1 MAAPGVAPP
10 GVATPDLPS
19 PKPTPPPRTTNRRPP
34 QPATQPGL
42 FGASTEAAPV
52 ADAPLL
58 ESVAQEEAAPVFRL
72 EGVQSASGA
81 KGKAR
86 DLLAALRLLKLLEG
100 MEGEGRITSDEE
112 KRILAR
118 FPGFGALANEIFPDP
133 ATGAF
138 KPGWETLGGEL
149 QELLSTEEYASA
161 KRSTYNAFYTAQPVM
176 QAIYAALAGFGV
188 PAKGTRALEPGC
200 AVGNFIGMAPPS
212 MEFVG
217 VEMETLSGRIARQLY
232 PEANIRIEDFGE
244 TPLPEGSVDVVVGN
258 VPFADLKRTHQGQK
272 LPLHDYFFA
281 KSLDGLREGGILA
294 LVTSRFTLDKLDPA
308 FRDYLNER
316 ADFLGAIRL
325 PTDAFKQEGTQVVTD
340 ILFLAKGKQQERS
353 QLPGN
358 AWLDTAL
365 LDEEHS
371 STRYNRY
378 FAEHPEMVVGTLS
391 TGRGLYQEHELR
403 VEPPGAG
410 LEAALREAVQQLPQG
425 FYTPRQQPL
434 AEIPKQREASSDR
447 PLAAGSFFV
456 DDKGY
461 IMQVMDKDGGCEP
474 VLHGQKRLHALSGKY
489 GQRLAGLIEIR
500 DAARAVLAT
509 QTDERPALERE
520 LARQKL
526 NHRYDRFVSL
536 WGPINLTSISTRAD
550 GRTLRRMPN
559 VAKFTDDPDAYLVM
573 ALERYDERDGRVEKM
588 PILLHDVIGPAETV
602 QHVESAL
609 DGLLVSLNERGRVD
623 IEYIGQLYEQSPERV
638 VEELGGRIFFDPV
651 QETYVTAEEYLS
663 GNVRRKLAEAR
674 AAEGD
679 PRCGANVAALEE
691 AQPEDV
697 LPGDID
703 PNLGAGW
710 IPTDV
715 VRHFAAEL
723 LECRESALE
732 VDYVAKDALWHVKAE
747 RFVRW
752 GIPAQSTFGTA
763 KRDAVSLLNDA
774 LNLRSPTLYELVSDG
789 EGGEKR
795 VVDQT
800 ATLAARE
807 KLATLKERFRGWVFG
822 EPERTDRLV
831 RLYNDTFNS
840 DRLRSYDGAHLTFPG
855 MNPEIALR
863 PHQVN
868 AVWRTM
874 TDGNTLLAHVVGAG
888 KTFEMIAAGIKLKQ
902 TGLAR
907 KTLFVVPNHMLEQ
920 FSREFYLLY
929 PNANLL
935 VANKEDL
942 SASKRKLFTAKVTSG
957 DWDGVIM
964 THSSFSKIGMSP
976 AYQATFMR
984 EQVADYENLLTDMK
998 LSADGETKRLIKQV
1012 EKKKQAWEEKL
1023 ERLLNAESK
1032 DAGLTFEEMGVDCLF
1047 VDEAHLFKNLET
1059 PTKMDR
1065 VAGVQTQGSQRAFDL
1080 FIKARYLGE
1089 QTPGRG
1095 VVFATG
1101 TPISN
1106 SMVEM
1111 YTLQRF
1117 LNPEALAER
1126 GIGHFDAWASVFGDI
1141 VEAVELSP
1149 DGNSLRSN
1157 RRFAQFVN
1165 LPELLQMFHQFAD
1178 VKTAAMLDLPCP
1190 AIRGGAAAVVA
1201 CPMSETQ
1208 RAWQA
1213 SLVRRYERVRSGGVE
1228 PREDNALKITTDGRK
1243 LALDVRLVAEGA
1255 GDFAESKVNALV
1267 ENVHEIWRETAAQ
1280 RATQMI
1286 FCDLGVSG
1294 KDGRHSVYAD
1304 VIAKLEAAGVPAGEI
1319 ANIGDYNTDA
1329 KKEQLFE
1336 RVRKGD
1342 VRVLLGSTA
1351 KMGTGTNVQ
1360 ERLIALHHLDAPW
1373 KPAEVEQRDGRM
1385 LRQGNT
1391 NPEVRLFR
1399 YVTENSFDAYMWQTL
1414 ETKAGFINQVM
1425 AGETSLRRMQDVN
1438 EQTLSYAEV
1447 KAIASG
1453 NPAMMTLAQMEMEMQ
1468 RLSRLKRA
1476 HADEQYRLRQQVRE
1490 VQDGELP
1497 RQAGY
1502 LRRLEADM
1510 ATVEAYGGSARPHM
1524 VIEGQ
1529 EYQDPARAQK
1539 ALKETVLRVWD
1550 ELADQLMPLP
1560 PGHHQSAVLGS
1571 FAGLN
1576 VVLRLEKDSKRISGS
1591 FGLKGEMVHRQTLR
1605 GPGSDRLLGYLQ
1617 GMAEGLVERRAEATE
1632 TQREARERVAAL
1644 EAQSGQPF
1652 AQDGRLKALAEIQTL
1667 LQAAL
1672 QEQGDFE
1679 QLQQQHIGSPYL
1691 EGVLDKPELTV
1702 KLVQAFEAWGRGE
1715 GVQNAPEPVL
1725 LDAVR
1730 QEQGTEVGIRMV
1742 A

>member
-1 MAAPGVAPP
+1 MQA
-10 GVATPDLPS
+10 
-19 PKPTPPPRTTNRRPP
+19 
-34 QPATQPGL
+34 
-42 FGASTEAAPV
+42 
-52 ADAPLL
+52 
-58 ESVAQEEAAPVFRL
+58 
-72 EGVQSASGA
+72 ASGV

-86 DLLAALRLLKLLEG
+86 DLLAVIRKLKELESTG
-100 MEGEGRITSDEE
+100 WGAGILDKKT
-112 KRILAR
+112 LAR
-118 FPGFGALANEIFPDP
+118 FPGFGALANDIFPDP
-133 ATGAF
+133 ATGEF

-149 QELLSTEEYASA
+149 RDLLSTEEYASA

-200 AVGNFIGMAPPS
+200 AVGNFIGMAPPG

-258 VPFADLKRTHQGQK
+258 VPFADLKRTHRGQK

-340 ILFLAKGKQQERS
+340 ILFLQKGKQPGRALSGE
-353 QLPGN
+353 LPGA

-365 LDEEHS
+365 LDEAHS

-378 FAEHPEMVVGTLS
+378 FAQHPEMVVGTLS
-391 TGRGLYQEHELR
+391 TGRGLYQAHELR
-403 VEPPGAG
+403 VEPPAAG

-425 FYTPRQQPL
+425 FYTPAQQPL

-456 DDKGY
+456 DEKGY
-461 IMQVMDKDGGCEP
+461 IMQVVDKEGGCEP

-526 NHRYDRFVSL
+526 NNRYDRFVAL

-550 GRTLRRMPN
+550 GRTVRRMPN

-573 ALERYDERDGRVEKM
+573 ALERYDERDGSVEKM

-602 QHVESAL
+602 QRVESAL
-609 DGLLVSLNERGRVD
+609 DGLLVSLNERGKVD
-623 IEYIGQLYEQSPERV
+623 IEYISQLYEQPPERV
-638 VEELGGRIFFDPV
+638 VVELGGRIFFDPA

-663 GNVRRKLAEAR
+663 GNVRRKLEQAR

-679 PRCGANVAALEE
+679 PRCGANVAALEG
-691 AQPEDV
+691 AQPDDV

-715 VRHFAAEL
+715 IRQFISEL

-732 VDYVAKDALWHVKAE
+732 VDYMAKDALWHVKAE
-747 RFVRW
+747 RFVKW
-752 GIPAQSTFGTA
+752 SIPAQSTFGTA

-774 LNLRSPTLYELVSDG
+774 LNLRSPTIYELVSDG

-795 VVDQT
+795 VVEQT

-807 KLATLKERFRGWVFG
+807 KLATIKERFRGWVFG

-840 DRLRSYDGAHLTFPG
+840 DRLRSYDGQHLTFPG
-855 MNPEIALR
+855 MNPEIHLR

-888 KTFEMIAAGIKLKQ
+888 KTFEMIAAGMKLKQ

-907 KTLFVVPNHMLEQ
+907 KPLFVVPNHMLEQ

-935 VANKEDL
+935 VASKEDL
-942 SASKRKLFTAKVTSG
+942 TASKRKLFTAKVTSG

-964 THSSFSKIGMSP
+964 THSSFSKIGLSP
-976 AYQATFMR
+976 DYQATFMR
-984 EQVADYENLLTDMK
+984 EQVADYEALLTDMK

-1032 DAGLTFEEMGVDCLF
+1032 DAGLTFEEMGVDTLF

-1089 QTPGRG
+1089 RTPGRG

-1117 LNPEALAER
+1117 LHPEALAER

-1190 AIRGGAAAVVA
+1190 ALRGGAAAVVA

-1213 SLVRRYERVRSGGVE
+1213 SLVRRYERVRAGGVE

-1267 ENVHEIWRETAAQ
+1267 TNVADIWRETAAQ

-1286 FCDLGVSG
+1286 FCDLGVKSR
-1294 KDGRHSVYAD
+1294 DGSHSVYQD
-1304 VIAKLEAAGVPAGEI
+1304 VIAKLEALGVPAAEI

-1425 AGETSLRRMQDVN
+1425 AGESGLRRMQDVN

-1453 NPAMMTLAQMEMEMQ
+1453 NPAMMTLAQMDMEMQ

-1497 RQAGY
+1497 MQAGY

-1510 ATVEAYGGSARPHM
+1510 ATVEAYGGAERPHM
-1524 VIEGQ
+1524 LVEGQ
-1529 EYQDPARAQK
+1529 EYRDPARAQK
-1539 ALKETVLRVWD
+1539 ALKEAVLCVWD
-1550 ELADQLMPLP
+1550 ELAEQLMALP
-1560 PGHHQSAVLGS
+1560 PGHHQSAALGS
-1571 FAGLN
+1571 FAGLEI
-1576 VVLRLEKDSKRISGS
+1576 VLRLEKDSKRISGS
-1591 FGLKGEMVHRQTLR
+1591 FGLKGEMAHRQTLR

-1617 GMAEGLVERRAEATE
+1617 GMVEGLVERHAEAME

-1652 AQDGRLKALAEIQTL
+1652 AQDGRLKALGAMQTL
-1667 LQAAL
+1667 LQSAL
-1672 QEQGDFE
+1672 QEQGEFE
-1679 QLQQQHIGSPYL
+1679 QLQQQHSTSPYL
-1691 EGVLDKPELTV
+1691 QGVLDKPELTV
-1702 KLVQAFEAWGRGE
+1702 KLVQAFEVWGRGAKAQ
-1715 GVQNAPEPVL
+1715 GASEPVL

-1730 QEQGTEVGIRMV
+1730 QEQGLEGEILI
-1742 A
+1742 AA

>member
-1 MAAPGVAPP
+1 MQ
-10 GVATPDLPS
+10 T
-19 PKPTPPPRTTNRRPP
+19 
-34 QPATQPGL
+34 
-42 FGASTEAAPV
+42 
-52 ADAPLL
+52 
-58 ESVAQEEAAPVFRL
+58 
-72 EGVQSASGA
+72 ASGA

-86 DLLAALRLLKLLEG
+86 DLLAAIRKLKELESTG
-100 MEGEGRITSDEE
+100 WGAGVLDKQT
-112 KRILAR
+112 LAR

-133 ATGAF
+133 ATGEF

-176 QAIYAALAGFGV
+176 RAIYAALAGFGV
-188 PAKGTRALEPGC
+188 PARGTRALEPGC
-200 AVGNFIGMAPPS
+200 AVGNFIGMAPPG

-217 VEMETLSGRIARQLY
+217 VEMETLSGRIAQKLY

-258 VPFADLKRTHQGQK
+258 VPFADLKRSHRGQK

-316 ADFLGAIRL
+316 ANFLGAIRL

-340 ILFLAKGKQQERS
+340 ILFLQKGKQPGRTLS
-353 QLPGN
+353 AQLPGA

-365 LDEEHS
+365 LDAEHS
-371 STRYNRY
+371 ATRYNRY

-391 TGRGLYQEHELR
+391 TGRGLYQQHELR
-403 VEPPGAG
+403 VEPPAAG
-410 LEAALREAVQQLPQG
+410 LEAALRGAVQQLPQG
-425 FYTPRQQPL
+425 FYTPTQQTL
-434 AEIPKQREASSDR
+434 AEVPKQRAVSAER
-447 PLAAGSFFV
+447 PLAAGSFLV
-456 DDKGY
+456 GEQGY
-461 IMQVMDKDGGCEP
+461 ILQVVDAEGTTAP
-474 VLHGQKRLHALSGKY
+474 VLHGQKPLHALSGKV

-509 QTDERPALERE
+509 QSEERSRFERE
-520 LARQKL
+520 QARRQL
-526 NHRYDRFVSL
+526 NGCYDRFVER
-536 WGPINLTSISTRAD
+536 WGPINLTHLSTRAD
-550 GRTLRRMPN
+550 GGTLRRMPN

-573 ALERYDERDGRVEKM
+573 ALERYDERDGSVEKM
-588 PILLHDVIGPAETV
+588 PILLHDVVGPAERV
-602 QHVESAL
+602 QHVDSAL

-623 IEYIGQLYEQSPERV
+623 VEYISQLYEQPPERV
-638 VEELGGRIFFDPV
+638 VVELGGRIFFDPA

-674 AAEGD
+674 EHADD
-679 PRCGANVAALEE
+679 PRCGANVAALEG
-691 AQPEDV
+691 AQPDDV

-710 IPTDV
+710 IPTDII
-715 VRHFAAEL
+715 RQFISEL
-723 LECRESALE
+723 LECRESALA

-747 RFVRW
+747 RFVTW
-752 GIPAQSTFGTA
+752 GVPAKSTFGTSQ
-763 KRDAVSLLNDA
+763 RDAISLLNDA
-774 LNLRSPTLYELVSDG
+774 LNMRSPTIYETVRDG
-789 EGGEKR
+789 DGNKKQY
-795 VVDQT
+795 VDQT

-807 KLATLKERFRGWVFG
+807 KLATIKERFQSWVFVDA
-822 EPERTDRLV
+822 ERTDKLV
-831 RLYNDTFNS
+831 RLYNDTFNT

-855 MNPEIALR
+855 MNPEIKLR
-863 PHQVN
+863 PHQVD

-874 TDGNTLLAHVVGAG
+874 TGGNTLLAHVVGAG
-888 KTFEMIAAGIKLKQ
+888 KTFEMIAAGMKLKQ
-902 TGLAR
+902 SGLAR
-907 KTLFVVPNHMLEQ
+907 KPLFVVPNHMLEQ

-935 VANKEDL
+935 VASKEDL
-942 SASKRKLFTAKVTSG
+942 TASKRKLLTAKVTSG

-976 AYQATFMR
+976 EYQEHFVR
-984 EQVADYENLLTDMK
+984 EQVRDYEDLLTDMK
-998 LSADGETKRLIKQV
+998 LSNDGETKRLIKQV
-1012 EKKKQAWEEKL
+1012 EKKKQVWEEKL
-1023 ERLLNAESK
+1023 GRLLNAEDK
-1032 DAGLTFEEMGVDCLF
+1032 DAGLTFEELGVDTVF

-1080 FIKARYLGE
+1080 FIKARYLNE

-1095 VVFATG
+1095 MVFATG

-1111 YTLQRF
+1111 YTMQRF
-1117 LNPEALAER
+1117 LNPEALEER

-1149 DGNSLRSN
+1149 DGKSLRSN

-1165 LPELLQMFHQFAD
+1165 LPELLQMFHGFAD
-1178 VKTAAMLDLPCP
+1178 VKTAEMLDLPRP
-1190 AIRGGAAAVVA
+1190 AIKGGAAEVVA
-1201 CPMSETQ
+1201 CPMSDEQ
-1208 RAWQA
+1208 QAWQQ
-1213 SLVRRYERVRSGGVE
+1213 SLVERYEWVRSGGVE

-1243 LALDVRLVAEGA
+1243 LALDARLVAGGA
-1255 GDFAESKVNALV
+1255 EDFAESKVNALV
-1267 ENVHEIWRETAAQ
+1267 EKVFGIWQDTAAE

-1286 FCDLGVSG
+1286 FCDLGVNG
-1294 KDGRHSVYAD
+1294 KDGQHSVYQD
-1304 VIAKLEAAGVPAGEI
+1304 VITKLEQMSIPAGEI

-1360 ERLIALHHLDAPW
+1360 DRLIALHHLDAPW
-1373 KPAEVEQRDGRM
+1373 KPAEVEQRDGRI
-1385 LRQGNT
+1385 LRQGNG
-1391 NPEVRLFR
+1391 NEEVQLYR

-1425 AGETSLRRMQDVN
+1425 AGESSLRRMQDVDD
-1438 EQTLSYAEV
+1438 QTLSYAEV

-1453 NPAMMTLAQMEMEMQ
+1453 NPAMMTLAKIDMEIQ

-1490 VQDGELP
+1490 LQDGELP
-1497 RQAGY
+1497 MQASY

-1510 ATVEAYGGSARPHM
+1510 ATVEAYGGAKRPHTL
-1524 VIEGQ
+1524 VEGR
-1529 EYQDPARAQK
+1529 EYPDPANAKK
-1539 ALKETVLRVWD
+1539 ALKEAVQRIWD
-1550 ELADQLMPLP
+1550 ELAVQLMPLP
-1560 PGHHQSAVLGS
+1560 PGSQKSAMLGS
-1571 FAGLN
+1571 FAGLDI
-1576 VVLRLEKDSKRISGS
+1576 VLRLEKDTKRIAGS
-1591 FGLKGEMVHRQTLR
+1591 FGLKGELAHRQTLK
-1605 GPGSDRLLGYLQ
+1605 GPNSDKLLGYLQ
-1617 GMAEGLVERRAEATE
+1617 TMVDGLAERHAEATE
-1632 TQREARERVAAL
+1632 KKSEAKEHVAAL
-1644 EAQSGQPF
+1644 EAQVGKSF
-1652 AQDGRLKALAEIQTL
+1652 AQSERLDKLAEIQVL
-1667 LQAAL
+1667 LQSAL
-1672 QEQGDFE
+1672 QEQICFE
-1679 QLQQQHIGSPYL
+1679 QLQQQHGRSSFF

-1702 KLVQAFEAWGRGE
+1702 KLVQAFENWQLGS
-1715 GVQNAPEPVL
+1715 VVSKLSNSSVL
-1725 LDAVR
+1725 TSVIYENGQLPTMHGQALGNRIV
-1730 QEQGTEVGIRMV
+1730 
-1742 A
+1742 

>member
-1 MAAPGVAPP
+1 MAQEAAAPA
-10 GVATPDLPS
+10 
-19 PKPTPPPRTTNRRPP
+19 
-34 QPATQPGL
+34 
-42 FGASTEAAPV
+42 
-52 ADAPLL
+52 
-58 ESVAQEEAAPVFRL
+58 FRL

-100 MEGEGRITSDEE
+100 MEGEGRTTSDEE

-118 FPGFGALANEIFPDP
+118 FPGFGALANDLFPDP
-133 ATGAF
+133 TTGEF
-138 KPGWETLGGEL
+138 KPGWETLGDEL
-149 QELLSTEEYASA
+149 QELLSTEEYESA

-176 QAIYAALAGFGV
+176 RAIYAALAGFGV
-188 PAKGTRALEPGC
+188 SAKGTRALEPGC
-200 AVGNFIGMAPPS
+200 AVGNFIGMAPAG

-232 PEANIRIEDFGE
+232 PEANIRIEDFGD

-340 ILFLAKGKQQERS
+340 ILFLQKGKQQGRS
-353 QLPGN
+353 LSSLLPGD

-365 LDEEHS
+365 LDAEHS

-391 TGRGLYQEHELR
+391 TGRGLYRENELR
-403 VEPPGAG
+403 VEPPAAG
-410 LEAALREAVQQLPQG
+410 LEAALRGAVQQLPQA

-434 AEIPKQREASSDR
+434 AEMPRQRETSSER
-447 PLAAGSFFV
+447 LLAAGSFLVGDDGFILQVV
-456 DDKGY
+456 DAAGTTA
-461 IMQVMDKDGGCEP
+461 P
-474 VLHGQKRLHALSGKY
+474 VRHGQKRLHALSGKV

-509 QTDERPALERE
+509 QSEERSRFERE
-520 LARQKL
+520 QARQQL
-526 NHRYDRFVSL
+526 NGCYDRFVKR
-536 WGPINLTSISTRAD
+536 WGPINLTHLSTRAD
-550 GRTLRRMPN
+550 GGTLRRMPN

-573 ALERYDERDGRVEKM
+573 ALERYDERDGSVEKM
-588 PILLHDVIGPAETV
+588 PILLHDVIGPAERV
-602 QHVESAL
+602 QHVDSAL

-623 IEYIGQLYEQSPERV
+623 IEYISQLYEQPPQRV
-638 VEELGGRIFFDPV
+638 VEELGGRIFFDPA
-651 QETYVTAEEYLS
+651 QEAYVTAEEYLS

-679 PRCGANVAALEE
+679 PRCGANVAALEG
-691 AQPEDV
+691 AQPDDV

-710 IPTDV
+710 IPTDIIRQFV
-715 VRHFAAEL
+715 SEL
-723 LECRESALE
+723 LECRASAIE
-732 VDYVAKDALWHVKAE
+732 VDYVAKDALWHVQAE

-774 LNLRSPTLYELVSDG
+774 LNLRSPTIYELVSDG

-795 VVDQT
+795 VVEQT

-807 KLATLKERFRGWVFG
+807 KLATIKERFRGWVFA

-888 KTFEMIAAGIKLKQ
+888 KTFEMIAAGMKLKQ

-907 KTLFVVPNHMLEQ
+907 KPLFVVPNHMLEQ

-935 VANKEDL
+935 VASKEDL
-942 SASKRKLFTAKVTSG
+942 TAAKRKLFTAKVTSG

-976 AYQATFMR
+976 TYQAGFMR
-984 EQVADYENLLTDMK
+984 EQVADYEALLTDMK
-998 LSADGETKRLIKQV
+998 LSSDGETKRLIKQV

-1023 ERLLNAESK
+1023 ERLLNAENK
-1032 DAGLTFEEMGVDCLF
+1032 DAGLTFEEMGVDCVF

-1117 LNPEALAER
+1117 LNPAALAER

-1190 AIRGGAAAVVA
+1190 AIRGGAAEVVA

-1208 RAWQA
+1208 RAWQE

-1255 GDFAESKVNALV
+1255 GDFGESKVNALV
-1267 ENVHEIWRETAAQ
+1267 ENVANIWRETAKE

-1294 KDGRHSVYAD
+1294 KEGRHSVYAD
-1304 VIAKLEAAGVPAGEI
+1304 VIAKLEEMGVPAGEI
-1319 ANIGDYNTDA
+1319 ANMGDYNTDA

-1360 ERLIALHHLDAPW
+1360 ERLLALHHLDAPW

-1385 LRQGNT
+1385 LRQGNL

-1425 AGETSLRRMQDVN
+1425 AGESGLRRMQDVDD
-1438 EQTLSYAEV
+1438 QTLSYAEV

-1453 NPAMMTLAQMEMEMQ
+1453 NPAMMTLAKMDMEMQ

-1510 ATVEAYGGSARPHM
+1510 ATVDSYGSVDRPEICIQGH
-1524 VIEGQ
+1524 
-1529 EYQDPARAQK
+1529 EYHDPARAQK
-1539 ALKETVLRVWD
+1539 RLKQEVQQRWD
-1550 ELADQLMPLP
+1550 ELAEQLMALP
-1560 PGHHQSAVLGS
+1560 PGSQKSAVLGS
-1571 FAGLN
+1571 YAGLKI
-1576 VVLRLEKDSKRISGS
+1576 VLRLEKDMQRMSGS
-1591 FGLKGEMVHRQTLR
+1591 FGLKGEMAHRQTLR
-1605 GPGSDRLLGYLQ
+1605 GPNSDKLMEYLQ
-1617 GMAEGLVERRAEATE
+1617 RTVAGLAERHTE
-1632 TQREARERVAAL
+1632 AL
-1644 EAQSGQPF
+1644 EAEREICGRIAAMEAELGQPF
-1652 AQDGRLKALAEIQTL
+1652 AQAHRLLELSEIQTL

-1672 QEQGDFE
+1672 QEQGSFE
-1679 QLQQQHIGSPYL
+1679 ELQQHNAGSPYL
-1691 EGVLDKPELTV
+1691 SGVLGKAELTT
-1702 KLVQAFEAWGRGE
+1702 KLVQAFEKAQGSK
-1715 GVQNAPEPVL
+1715 
-1725 LDAVR
+1725 AVR
-1730 QEQGTEVGIRMV
+1730 PIDDSTVVDLVSYEARQPYKVEPPRSLRV